1 MRKMPLVYNDP
12 VHWRAR
18 AVEARALA
26 DRMQDD
32 DGRDGM
38 LVIAEQYELIA
49 ERAGERLR
57 AKAAGRAPIL
67 PD

>member
-1 MRKMPLVYNDP
+1 MPKMPLVYNDP

-18 AVEARALA
+18 AVEARLLA
-26 DRMQDD
+26 DRMQDE
-32 DGRDGM
+32 DGRQGM

-49 ERAGERLR
+49 ARAGERLK
-57 AKAAGRAPIL
+57 AKAMGRAPIL

>member
-1 MRKMPLVYNDP
+1 MRKMPLVFNDA

-26 DRMQDD
+26 DRMQDE
-32 DGRDGM
+32 DGRQRM

-49 ERAGERLR
+49 ERAGQRL
-57 AKAAGRAPIL
+57 KANAMGRTSIL